1 MPKNKAIRYRPNVA
15 AILQR
20 DDGRILVA
28 ERLSPVN
35 CWQFPQGGV
44 DEGETYVQALVREVE
59 EELSLREDHYEV
71 VASRGPYR
79 YRFENGRQKRGY
91 HGQEQRYFLVR
102 LTAPE
107 CYINVATEHQEFR
120 SYRWID
126 PGEFRLEWLPG
137 FKREVYREVLRDFFN
152 LLR

>member
-1 MPKNKAIRYRPNVA
+1 MPKKQPIKYRPNVA

-28 ERLSPVN
+28 ERMSPTDT
-35 CWQFPQGGV
+35 WQFPQGGV
-44 DEGETYVQALVREVE
+44 DSGESHVEALVREVQ
-59 EELSLREDHYEV
+59 EELSLREEHYEV

-79 YRFENGRQKRGY
+79 YLFESGRRKKGFR
-91 HGQEQRYFLVR
+91 GQEQHYFLVR

-107 CYINVATEHQEFR
+107 SHINVATEHQEFR

-126 PGEFRLEWLPG
+126 PEEFRLEWLPG

-152 LLR
+152 LLK